1 MTRYFKLY
9 LSKRRLSFNFTLLLT
24 LFFLTGCVQN
34 LPLIT
39 LAPTAVQLGT
49 VAYQSVEEAD
59 INAVIVSDVTKEKL
73 NRIKRVVIFLGQ
85 ENKTR
90 PYGRIGNLGAVV
102 GDNLRIELMKLG
114 FQVCD
119 WSEVEKCV
127 GREDTQRACS
137 IDTMVEA
144 GKILGVQAII
154 TGSIT
159 AGQTCS
165 LGMVGVGRMTTV
177 VQSASLKIIGV
188 KNADTLMIITIA
200 YKIGQ
205 NPRVAAEGMAII
217 LKAKLKDPAIDIKE
231 MLKEERRKMG

>member
-1 MTRYFKLY
+1 MH
-9 LSKRRLSFNFTLLLT
+9 LSKKRLSFTLIFLLIP
-24 LFFLTGCVQN
+24 FFLIGCVQS

-59 INAVIVSDVTKEKL
+59 INASIVSDVTKKELKK
-73 NRIKRVVIFLGQ
+73 IKRIAIFLGK
-85 ENKTR
+85 ENPTR

-102 GDNLRIELMKLG
+102 GDNLCIELMKLG
-114 FQVCD
+114 FQVCG
-119 WSEVEKCV
+119 WSEVEKYI
-127 GREDTQRACS
+127 GGKDTQTALS
-137 IDTMVEA
+137 IDTMAKV
-144 GKILGVQAII
+144 GKLLGVQAII

-165 LGMVGVGRMTTV
+165 LGMIGVGRMITV

-205 NPRVAAEGMAII
+205 NPRVAAEGMAIV
-217 LKAKLKDPAIDIKE
+217 LKAKFEDPAVDVKE
-231 MLKEERRKMG
+231 MLKQEGKETG